1 MGRRFHGLG
10 AAFLV
15 AGLIAGCGSSSS
27 STSSTSTPTT
37 RGATTAAA
45 TTTAAT
51 TTAGTAPSTATLA
64 TLHRIT
70 AHRRLQPRFKG
81 LQGLDLSQKIQA
93 LAANAGAFW
102 TSEFAASQAQL
113 PPATV
118 NVVAQTPLSCG
129 AGQITTTDPPEYC
142 SSDGSIDFPLAFMQS
157 SVAPIGDA
165 AVALV
170 VSDLYGYHIEN
181 ALGALGAGYSPAT
194 LQKLDSCLS
203 GVYFYSIQGNLTTG
217 DQAAV
222 NTILAEKATPPGGA
236 AGGAAVSATDL
247 TSAFNKGI
255 LSQGRAQVCLPPKS

>member
-1 MGRRFHGLG
+1 MGRRFHGVG
-10 AAFLV
+10 AACLV
-15 AGLIAGCGSSSS
+15 AGMIAGCGSSSS
-27 STSSTSTPTT
+27 GTTSTRALTT
-37 RGATTAAA
+37 PA
-45 TTTAAT
+45 TTTAASTPAT
-51 TTAGTAPSTATLA
+51 TTAASTATIASLR
-64 TLHRIT
+64 RIV

-81 LQGLDLSQKIQA
+81 LEGLDLSQKIQA

-118 NVVAQTPLSCG
+118 NVVDQTPLSCG
-129 AGQITTTDPPEYC
+129 ASQIKTTDPPEYC

-181 ALGALGAGYSPAT
+181 ALGALGGGYSRAA

-222 NTILAEKATPPGGA
+222 NTILAEKAAPASGASGGA
-236 AGGAAVSATDL
+236 GASATDL
-247 TSAFNKGI
+247 TSAFNQGI
-255 LSQGRAQVCLPPKS
+255 LSQGRAQVCLPPKG